1 MSDSLRSH
9 RLYSPWNSPGQNTG
23 VDSLSL
29 LPGIFPT
36 QGLNPGFPHCWQIPY
51 QLSHKGSPRIL
62 EWVAYPFSSGSS
74 WPRDQTGVFLHC
86 RQIPYQ
92 LSYEGS
98 PDWINKMCY
107 IQTQIL
113 FSLKK
118 KKKFLTFMTTYTD
131 LEGIM
136 RSKVSHRSINTAWF
150 HW

>member
-1 MSDSLRSH
+1 MSDSLQSH
-9 RLYSPWNSPGQNTG
+9 RLYSPFNSPGQKTG

-29 LPGIFPT
+29 LQRIFPT
-36 QGLNPGFPHCWQIPY
+36 QGLSPGLPHCWQILY
-51 QLSHKGSPRIL
+51 QLSHEGSSRIL

-74 WPRDQTGVFLHC
+74 QLRDQTRVFLHC
-86 RQIPYQ
+86 RRIPHQ

-118 KKKFLTFMTTYTD
+118 KKRKKILSFMQHIQTWKA
-131 LEGIM
+131 L
-136 RSKVSHRSINTAWF
+136 
-150 HW
+150 